1 MTRVHALASLG
12 HYDDHV
18 RPVWQ
23 ALPASLRGA
32 LVTRPEDIPS
42 DDGVVIVASAGDR
55 ALVRKRGHAMIMMEH
70 GCGQTFRHTNGELLG
85 HSSYAG
91 AAERYRSGVILLLNP
106 GPSATEAYRQART
119 RIPMAEVGCPK
130 LDAWHTGERQPV
142 LSDPPIIGASFH
154 WDCRVAPESG
164 SAWARYLPELV
175 AMSRRGWRVL
185 GHAHPRIAGTLRG
198 QWLGAGVPYAETFD
212 QIMTEASLY
221 VVDASSTA
229 YEFASTGRPV
239 VLVNAKHWRRGVRH
253 GLRFWDATSLGGMVD
268 RPEDLERAVR
278 RALLN
283 TPEDQAERAR
293 CVAMAY
299 AAVDGRA
306 AERAAQAI
314 VDLLR
319 E

>member
-1 MTRVHALASLG
+1 MPLVHALTAEG
-12 HYDDHV
+12 HFTDHV

-32 LVTRPEDIPS
+32 LAYDLTGLP
-42 DDGVVIVASAGDR
+42 DDGEPVLIASYSDH
-55 ALVRKRGHAMIMMEH
+55 KRLRPSGRPLIMMEH
-70 GCGQTFRHTNGELLG
+70 GAGQTYRETNGALLG

-91 AAERYRSGVILLLNP
+91 AAERYRKGVILLLTP
-106 GPSATEAYRQART
+106 GPSATRAYRQT
-119 RIPMAEVGCPK
+119 RVPAPIVEVGCPK
-130 LDAWHTGERQPV
+130 LDAWHRGDLQPS
-142 LSDPPIIGASFH
+142 LSDPPIIAASFH
-154 WDCRVAPESG
+154 WDCHVVPETT

-175 AMSRRGWRVL
+175 RMSRSGWHVL
-185 GHAHPRIAGTLRG
+185 GHAHPRIAHTLRG

-212 QIMTEASLY
+212 QVLQQASLY
-221 VVDASSTA
+221 VVDNSSTA

-239 VLVNAKHWRRGVRH
+239 VLVNAKHWRKGVRH

-268 RPEDLERAVR
+268 RPEDLEAAVQ

-299 AAVDGRA
+299 AHVDGRA